1 MGMDSR
7 VPTDGEIGEM
17 ADLVAEALEQGAVGF
32 STGLEYS
39 PQRHAD
45 TDEVR
50 VLAAELEPYGRP
62 FVAHIRSY
70 RETMWEALDEFVDV
84 GADTGVPV
92 HLSHFK
98 LGGPKAGLPDRALA
112 LARAA
117 RERGV
122 DFTADLYPY
131 APGST
136 MLLAMLPAWVHAE
149 GVENIPDVLSDEG
162 SRAVIRR
169 DIDAASD
176 SWSFDWDSLVISGL
190 RSGDDDLLGRSVAE
204 AASARDQ
211 HPVDFACELLLD
223 EDLEVTMVAMRT
235 SDHAEA
241 DIREIMA
248 ADLVAVGSDGIFGD
262 RPHPRVYGTYPRMF
276 GRLAREENLLTLEE
290 AIRKAT
296 SLPARISGLQR
307 KGLVREGMDADL
319 VVLDP
324 ASVHSPATFEDPTRP
339 ARGIEHVVV
348 GGTFVVRDGTITGKT
363 PGEAIRA

>member
-1 MGMDSR
+1 
-7 VPTDGEIGEM
+7 
-17 ADLVAEALEQGAVGF
+17 VAEALDQGAVGF

-45 TDEVR
+45 ADEVR
-50 VLAAELEPYGRP
+50 TLAAELEPYGRP

-84 GADTGVPV
+84 GAETGVPV

-98 LGGPKAGLPDRALA
+98 LGGSKTGLSDRARA

-117 RERGV
+117 RERGI

-136 MLLAMLPAWVHAE
+136 TLLAMLPAWVHAE
-149 GVENIPDVLSDEG
+149 GIENIPDTLADEA
-162 SRAVIRR
+162 SRDAIRR
-169 DIDAASD
+169 EIDAASD

-190 RSGDDDLLGRSVAE
+190 RSGNDGLLGRSIAE
-204 AASARDQ
+204 AASARAQ
-211 HPVDFACELLLD
+211 HPVDFVCELLLG
-223 EDLEVTMVAMRT
+223 EDLEVTMVAMPT
-235 SDHAEA
+235 SDRSET
-241 DIREIMA
+241 DVREVMTD
-248 ADLVAVGSDGIFGD
+248 DLVAVGSDGIFGD
-262 RPHPRVYGTYPRMF
+262 RPHPRVYGTYPRLIGQF
-276 GRLAREENLLTLEE
+276 VREENLLTVEE

-296 SLPARISGLQR
+296 SLPARIVGLEG

-324 ASVHSPATFEDPTRP
+324 ATVHSPATFEDPTQP

-348 GGTFVVRDGTITGKT
+348 GGTFVLREGTITGET
-363 PGEAIRA
+363 PGETIRA